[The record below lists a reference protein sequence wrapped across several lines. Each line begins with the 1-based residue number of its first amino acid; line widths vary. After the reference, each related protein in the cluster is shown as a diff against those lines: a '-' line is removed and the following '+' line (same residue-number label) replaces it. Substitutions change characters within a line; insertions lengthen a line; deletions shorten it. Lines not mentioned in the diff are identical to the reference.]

1 MSDSIYKIIPKNPYT
16 KVSKDKLNAAKSF
29 IESAITCDSVDLV
42 ITDNLEFI
50 DCGSNL
56 VNITCPKC
64 GKEISFDWW
73 NDAMDIACEDDFKK
87 LDITLPCCGGA
98 SSLND
103 LRYDFK
109 CGFACCSIN
118 VTNPEKLIDED
129 DSLTESVQKILDCEI
144 NWIIAHY

>member
-1 MSDSIYKIIPKNPYT
+1 MSDQVYKIIPKSPYT
-16 KVSKDKLNAAKSF
+16 KVSQDKLNAAKSF
-29 IESAITCDSVDLV
+29 IESAIPCDSVDLV
-42 ITDNLEFI
+42 ITGNLEFI

-73 NDAMDIACEDDFKK
+73 NEAMDIACEDEFKK
-87 LDITLPCCGGA
+87 LDITLPCCSEA

-103 LRYDFK
+103 LKYDFK

-118 VTNPEKLIDED
+118 VTNPKKLIDD
-129 DSLTESVQKILDCEI
+129 DEALIESVQKILDCDI
-144 NWIIAHY
+144 NVIVAHY

>member
-1 MSDSIYKIIPKNPYT
+1 MSDQVYKIIPKSPYT
-16 KVSKDKLNAAKSF
+16 KVSQDKLNAAKSF
-29 IESAITCDSVDLV
+29 IESAIKCDSVDLV

-50 DCGSNL
+50 DCGNNL

-73 NDAMDIACEDDFKK
+73 NEAMDIACEDEFKK
-87 LDITLPCCGGA
+87 LDIILPCCGET

-118 VTNPEKLIDED
+118 VTNPETLIDD
-129 DSLTESVQKILDCEI
+129 DETLIESIQKILDCDI
-144 NWIIAHY
+144 NVIVAHY

>member
-1 MSDSIYKIIPKNPYT
+1 MSDSIYKIIPKNPYK
-16 KVSKDKLNAAKSF
+16 KVSQDKLNTAKSF
-29 IESAITCDSVDLV
+29 IESAITCDSVDLA

-73 NDAMDIACEDDFKK
+73 NKAMDIACEDEFKK
-87 LDITLPCCGGA
+87 LDITLPCCGEA

-109 CGFACCSIN
+109 CGFAYCSIN
-118 VTNPEKLIDED
+118 ITNPETLIDD
-129 DSLTESVQKILDCEI
+129 DETLIESIQKILDCEI
-144 NWIIAHY
+144 NVIIAHY